1 MPRKPTGRPRGR
13 PAGTGQ
19 LNNPKRI
26 TVWLP
31 GDVYAKLEAYADG
44 RHYHRG
50 EPQLAVCMRELLM
63 HALACPYK
71 QQTHNIPVL
80 HGNNYGQIETVHGSI
95 ENNYGQIETVH
106 GVIEN
111 NYEQIETITAG
122 PENNYYEQT
131 QIVPSVSENNYEQI
145 ETIPTPAENIS
156 RQIEIVPDQSD
167 TVPAHDTTKFYLGKL
182 CPKRHEWGDTGMSLL
197 RKHNQRCR
205 ECENEGRRERR
216 QAKRQEVSA

>member
-31 GDVYAKLEAYADG
+31 GDVYDKLEAYADG

-71 QQTHNIPVL
+71 QQTQNIPVL
-80 HGNNYGQIETVHGSI
+80 HGDNNRQIETVLSVS
-95 ENNYGQIETVH
+95 QD
-106 GVIEN
+106 
-111 NYEQIETITAG
+111 NYEQIETITAV

-131 QIVPSVSENNYEQI
+131 QIVPSVSENIYEQI
-145 ETIPTPAENIS
+145 ETVHTPAENIS
-156 RQIEIVPDQSD
+156 RQIEIVTDQSD
-167 TVPAHDTTKFYLGKL
+167 TVPAYDTTRYYLGKL
-182 CPKRHEWGDTGMSLL
+182 CPKGHDFGGTGLSLL

-205 ECENEGRRERR
+205 ECENEGRREKRK
-216 QAKRQEVSA
+216 AKR